1 MSANPSIWE
10 IKRDDLKSE
19 RRPLIGD
26 FERRPRDVSL
36 ALKIKAI
43 DDEIAECT
51 EHIRRANRLV

>member
-1 MSANPSIWE
+1 MLENQSIWE
-10 IKRDDLKSE
+10 MRREDLKTE
-19 RRPLIGD
+19 RRPLVGD
-26 FERRPRDVSL
+26 FESRPSDVGL